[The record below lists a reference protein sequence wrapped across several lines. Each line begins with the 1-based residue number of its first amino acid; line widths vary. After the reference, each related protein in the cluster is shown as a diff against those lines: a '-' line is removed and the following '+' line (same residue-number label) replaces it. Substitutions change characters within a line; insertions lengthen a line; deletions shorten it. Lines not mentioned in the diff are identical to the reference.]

1 MAHGPSTSQAQV
13 ALVKVVATFQT
24 HHRDLTGETGRF
36 DPRNWTNGYQKL
48 RIWNMYFLSNV
59 VQFEKFKFQEC
70 S

>member
-36 DPRNWTNGYQKL
+36 DPGTFNEWIPKIEDL
-48 RIWNMYFLSNV
+48 KHVFPVKCCAIWDI
-59 VQFEKFKFQEC
+59 
-70 S
+70 